1 MTEEHAMKI
10 NNTIS
15 QFAKEKLIP
24 EKAAEALKVTNPK
37 TARFYML
44 PKIHKPGNPGRPI
57 ISAIDN
63 PTSTIAEYVDH
74 HLQPIAEE
82 LPSYIKD
89 TGAFLRKINSMAPP
103 PKTQSWSPGT

>member
-1 MTEEHAMKI
+1 
-10 NNTIS
+10 
-15 QFAKEKLIP
+15 
-24 EKAAEALKVTNPK
+24 
-37 TARFYML
+37 ML

-89 TGAFLRKINSMAPP
+89 TGAFLRKINSMPP
-103 PKTQSWSPGT
+103 PQGLNSGHHGRDQPIYKYPPQGRN